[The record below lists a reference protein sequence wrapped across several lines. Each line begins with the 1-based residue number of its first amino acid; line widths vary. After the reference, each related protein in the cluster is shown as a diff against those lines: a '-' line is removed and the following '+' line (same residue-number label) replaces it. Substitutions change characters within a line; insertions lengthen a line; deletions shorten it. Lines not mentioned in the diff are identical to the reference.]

1 MPQIRVD
8 KMINEIKSLLYFKT
22 KPQMYSK
29 AKIAV
34 NNAERK
40 KERTLQLLI
49 IKQKYWEKY

>member
-1 MPQIRVD
+1 MGL
-8 KMINEIKSLLYFKT
+8 SLYYILKT

-49 IKQKYWEKY
+49 IKQKYLLEKYYFA